1 MAHFAKINES
11 NIVTQVVVVNDSDGN
26 NDTNGQ
32 NFLNDLFKTTHTWKK
47 TSYNTYGNTHRLGG
61 TPYRKN
67 FASVGFVY
75 DEEKDAFIPP
85 KPLES
90 YVLDEDKC
98 EWYPPITQPQLTEGQ
113 TGMYVWN
120 EEAYQNDNTQGW
132 EYFDYS

>member
-67 FASVGFVY
+67 FASVGFTY
-75 DEEKDAFIPP
+75 DSSRDAFIEP
-85 KPLES
+85 KPYNSWTLNETTCLWES
-90 YVLDEDKC
+90 PVAYPSDGKSYEWDE
-98 EWYPPITQPQLTEGQ
+98 
-113 TGMYVWN
+113 
-120 EEAYQNDNTQGW
+120 DNTQW
-132 EYFDYS
+132 VEI

>member
-32 NFLNDLFKTTHTWKK
+32 NFLNNLFKTTHTWKK

-67 FASVGFVY
+67 FASVGFTY
-75 DEEKDAFIPP
+75 DSSRDAFIEP
-85 KPLES
+85 KPYNS
-90 YVLDEDKC
+90 WTLDETTCLWESPVAYPSDGKSY
-98 EWYPPITQPQLTEGQ
+98 EWDE
-113 TGMYVWN
+113 
-120 EEAYQNDNTQGW
+120 DNKQW
-132 EYFDYS
+132 VEI

>member
-67 FASVGFVY
+67 FASVGFTY
-75 DEEKDAFIPP
+75 DSSRDAFIEP
-85 KPLES
+85 KPYNSWTLNETTCLWES
-90 YVLDEDKC
+90 PVAYPSDGKSYEWDEDNRQWV
-98 EWYPPITQPQLTEGQ
+98 EI
-113 TGMYVWN
+113 
-120 EEAYQNDNTQGW
+120 
-132 EYFDYS
+132 

>member
-32 NFLNDLFKTTHTWKK
+32 NFLNNLFKTTHTWKK

-67 FASVGFVY
+67 FASVGFTY
-75 DEEKDAFIPP
+75 DSSRDAFIEP
-85 KPLES
+85 KPYNSWTLNETTCLWES
-90 YVLDEDKC
+90 PVAYPSDGKSYEWDEDNRQWV
-98 EWYPPITQPQLTEGQ
+98 EI
-113 TGMYVWN
+113 
-120 EEAYQNDNTQGW
+120 
-132 EYFDYS
+132 

>member
-32 NFLNDLFKTTHTWKK
+32 NFLNNLFKTTHTWKK

-67 FASVGFVY
+67 FASVGFTY
-75 DEEKDAFIPP
+75 DSSRDAFIEP
-85 KPLES
+85 KPYNSWTLNETTCLWES
-90 YVLDEDKC
+90 PATYPSDGKSYEWDEDNRQWV
-98 EWYPPITQPQLTEGQ
+98 EI
-113 TGMYVWN
+113 
-120 EEAYQNDNTQGW
+120 
-132 EYFDYS
+132 

>member
-32 NFLNDLFKTTHTWKK
+32 NFLNNLFKTTHTWKK

-67 FASVGFVY
+67 FASVGFTY
-75 DEEKDAFIPP
+75 DSSRDAFIEP
-85 KPLES
+85 KPYNSWTLNETTCLWES
-90 YVLDEDKC
+90 PVAYPSDGKSYEWDEDNKQ
-98 EWYPPITQPQLTEGQ
+98 W
-113 TGMYVWN
+113 V
-120 EEAYQNDNTQGW
+120 EA
-132 EYFDYS
+132 